1 MYHLYLTAANVKIL
15 KKKENYLMLKN
26 KVAKVNLFICCFYT

>member
-15 KKKENYLMLKN
+15 KKKENYLVLKI
-26 KVAKVNLFICCFYT
+26 KVIKPQIRN

>member
-15 KKKENYLMLKN
+15 NKKENYLVLKI
-26 KVAKVNLFICCFYT
+26 KVVKAN

>member
-15 KKKENYLMLKN
+15 KKKENYLVFLN
-26 KVAKVNLFICCFYT
+26 SATL

>member
-15 KKKENYLMLKN
+15 NKKENYLVLKI
-26 KVAKVNLFICCFYT
+26 KVIKVNLFICCFYT

>member
-15 KKKENYLMLKN
+15 KKKENYLVLTHI
-26 KVAKVNLFICCFYT
+26 AQPPESDC

>member
-15 KKKENYLMLKN
+15 NKKEKYLVLKI
-26 KVAKVNLFICCFYT
+26 KVVKVNLFICYFYA